1 VPVSAARRL
10 CLLQIVLRASARIGA
25 AGFFLLGANSALQ
38 NAVAEGDTRT
48 LSFHHLHT
56 GESITVTFKRD
67 GRYDDAALKKL
78 DWFMRDWRKQQST
91 HMDPQLF
98 DLLWETYREV
108 GGTEP
113 IQVVCGYRSPAT
125 NAMLRARSSGVARV
139 SQHTAGHAMDFF
151 IPGVPLAKIRE
162 VGLQL
167 QRGGVGF
174 YPTSGSPFV
183 HMDTGTIR
191 HWPRM
196 TYAQLSKVFPN
207 GRTVHMPSDGR
218 PLPGYA
224 SALADVERRGN
235 APNAN
240 SLEAARSAG
249 AITASQER
257 EAENVVRQGGK
268 PVTSLLA
275 GLFKFGKPKEAD
287 QNDADETSEEQPQ
300 ADAAPKGSRLK
311 TAVAS
316 LAAPKPVIPERV
328 VPLPA
333 SRPKQPPVQV
343 AAAGGAMPQQE
354 APVVAVAPN
363 AANVFESRGIWQ
375 SPVMTGQSSPG
386 VSSPFDTAP
395 AITGSIGQGAL
406 AYADASVPEPAPR
419 AARMRPMGEAL
430 PPLAREAQVVP
441 ASDNSSVV
449 AKSAVPAGMTAGAQR
464 PDSPWMRAAVLT
476 PSVSGYMTATRSGEV
491 DPRPFQS
498 LFYKP
503 SQSVMISFSADPSL
517 AMDTDHFSGNA
528 VVFVATTTFTTQ
540 TTASLR

>member
-1 VPVSAARRL
+1 VPLSAARRL
-10 CLLQIVLRASARIGA
+10 SLLGIVLRASARLSA

-56 GESITVTFKRD
+56 GESITITFKRH
-67 GRYDDAALKKL
+67 GRYDDAALKML

-91 HMDPQLF
+91 RMDAHLF

-125 NAMLRARSSGVARV
+125 NAMLRARSSGVAQV
-139 SQHTAGHAMDFF
+139 SQHTAGHAMDFY

-183 HMDTGTIR
+183 HMDTGSIR

-224 SALADVERRGN
+224 LALAEVERRGN
-235 APNAN
+235 APNMN
-240 SLEAARSAG
+240 SLEAARAAG
-249 AITASQER
+249 VITASQEQD
-257 EAENVVRQGGK
+257 AENVVRQSPK
-268 PVTSLLA
+268 QERSLLA
-275 GLFKFGKPKEAD
+275 GLFNFGKQQEAD
-287 QNDADETSEEQPQ
+287 EASEEQPQ
-300 ADAAPKGSRLK
+300 ADAAPNATPKSGRLK
-311 TAVAS
+311 TAAAS
-316 LAAPKPVIPERV
+316 PAPVKPVMTERL
-328 VPLPA
+328 VPLPV
-333 SRPKQPPVQV
+333 SRPRPQPVQV
-343 AAAGGAMPQQE
+343 ATAMPAELQKE
-354 APVVAVAPN
+354 APVFATASGASN
-363 AANVFESRGIWQ
+363 IFDSRGMWQ
-375 SPVMTGQSSPG
+375 SPITDGQ
-386 VSSPFDTAP
+386 VQAAARSPFDVADP
-395 AITGSIGQGAL
+395 ATTGSIGQDAL
-406 AYADASVPEPAPR
+406 AYADTSAAEPAPR
-419 AARMRPMGEAL
+419 AARMRPIGEAL
-430 PPLAREAQVVP
+430 PQVGHEALVVP
-441 ASDNSSVV
+441 GFGNSSVV
-449 AKSAVPAGMTAGAQR
+449 AKSTVPSDMTAGAQR

-476 PSVSGYMTATRSGEV
+476 PSVSDEMTATQVGEL
-491 DPRPFQS
+491 DPRPLQS

-517 AMDTDHFSGNA
+517 GMVTDRFSGNA
-528 VVFVATTTFTTQ
+528 VVFLSTATFTTQ

>member
-1 VPVSAARRL
+1 LKV
-10 CLLQIVLRASARIGA
+10 VLRAGARVSA
-25 AGFFLLGANSALQ
+25 AGFFLLGANNALQ

-56 GESITVTFKRD
+56 GEDITVTFKRD

-78 DWFMRDWRKQQST
+78 DWFMRDWRKQEST
-91 HMDPQLF
+91 RMDPHLF

-108 GGTEP
+108 GGTQP

-125 NAMLRARSSGVARV
+125 NAMLRARSSGVAQV

-207 GRTVHMPSDGR
+207 GRTVHMPSGGH

-224 SALADVERRGN
+224 LALADVERRGN
-235 APNAN
+235 APNMN
-240 SLEAARSAG
+240 SLEAARAAG
-249 AITASQER
+249 VITASQEQ
-257 EAENVVRQGGK
+257 EAENVVRQGPK
-268 PVTSLLA
+268 QERSLFA
-275 GLFKFGKPKEAD
+275 GLFNLGKPKDTDEEGDEQQPAEA
-287 QNDADETSEEQPQ
+287 A
-300 ADAAPKGSRLK
+300 KGSRVK
-311 TAVAS
+311 TAAAGLAPSNLVA
-316 LAAPKPVIPERV
+316 AERV
-328 VPLPA
+328 VPQVPLPA
-333 SRPKQPPVQV
+333 SRPKQQPVQV
-343 AAAGGAMPQQE
+343 ASAMPTPLQKE
-354 APVVAVAPN
+354 APVFAMASGAN
-363 AANVFESRGIWQ
+363 NNVFDSRGMWQ
-375 SPVMTGQSSPG
+375 SPLADAPLQAAR
-386 VSSPFDTAP
+386 SPFDAAAEP
-395 AITGSIGQGAL
+395 ATTGSIGQGAL
-406 AYADASVPEPAPR
+406 AYAEAKAAEPTPR
-419 AARMRPMGEAL
+419 AARMRPMGETV
-430 PPLAREAQVVP
+430 PQLANEAQVVP
-441 ASDNSSVV
+441 GSGNTTVV
-449 AKSAVPAGMTAGAQR
+449 AKSALPSTMTTGSQR
-464 PDSPWMRAAVLT
+464 LDSPWMRAAVLT
-476 PSVSGYMTATRSGEV
+476 PSVTGDMMATQSGEL
-491 DPRPFQS
+491 DPRPLQS

-517 AMDTDHFSGNA
+517 GIVTDRFSGSA
-528 VVFVATTTFTTQ
+528 VVFLTTTAFTTQ

>member
-10 CLLQIVLRASARIGA
+10 PFFTILLRAGVRVSA
-25 AGFFLLGANSALQ
+25 AGFLLLGANSALQ

-56 GESITVTFKRD
+56 GEDITVTFKRD
-67 GRYDDAALKKL
+67 GRYDEAALKKL
-78 DWFMRDWRKQQST
+78 DWFMRDWRRQEST
-91 HMDPQLF
+91 RMDPHLF

-125 NAMLRARSSGVARV
+125 NAMLRARSSGVAQV

-151 IPGVPLAKIRE
+151 IPGVPLAKVRE

-207 GRTVHMPSDGR
+207 GRTVHMPSDGH

-224 SALADVERRGN
+224 LALAEVERHGN
-235 APNAN
+235 APNAR

-249 AITASQER
+249 MITASQEQ
-257 EAENVVRQGGK
+257 EAENVVRQGPK
-268 PVTSLLA
+268 EERSLFASLFN
-275 GLFKFGKPKEAD
+275 FKFGKQKDTDEAADD
-287 QNDADETSEEQPQ
+287 QQ
-300 ADAAPKGSRLK
+300 AEPAPKRGRLK
-311 TAVAS
+311 TVVAS
-316 LAAPKPVIPERV
+316 LAPPKAVATERV

-333 SRPKQPPVQV
+333 SRPKQAVQV
-343 AAAGGAMPQQE
+343 AMAAPAMPQAE
-354 APVVAVAPN
+354 APVFSTASTAGN
-363 AANVFESRGIWQ
+363 IFEARGMWQ
-375 SPVMTGQSSPG
+375 SPFAEGTLTGPAAANL
-386 VSSPFDTAP
+386 PFDLAAAEPTV
-395 AITGSIGQGAL
+395 TGSIDQGAL
-406 AYADASVPEPAPR
+406 AYAEATAAEPAPR
-419 AARMRPMGEAL
+419 AARIRPMGEAV
-430 PPLAREAQVVP
+430 PQLAPEASVIP
-441 ASDNSSVV
+441 ASGNTSVV
-449 AKSAVPAGMTAGAQR
+449 AKPPLMPAMALGGQS
-464 PDSPWMRAAVLT
+464 PDSPWLRAAVLT
-476 PSVSGYMTATRSGEV
+476 PSVSGFMTTTRAGEF
-491 DPRPFQS
+491 DPRPLQS

-503 SQSVMISFSADPSL
+503 SQSVMMSFSADPSPGL
-517 AMDTDHFSGNA
+517 YADRFSGNA
-528 VVFVATTTFTTQ
+528 VVFLATATFTTQ

>member
-1 VPVSAARRL
+1 LR
-10 CLLQIVLRASARIGA
+10 IVLRASARISA

-56 GESITVTFKRD
+56 GESITITFKRD

-91 HMDPQLF
+91 RMDPHLF

-125 NAMLRARSSGVARV
+125 NAMLRARSSGVAQV
-139 SQHTAGHAMDFF
+139 SQHTAGHAMDFY

-183 HMDTGTIR
+183 HMDTGSIR

-224 SALADVERRGN
+224 VALAEVERRGN
-235 APNAN
+235 APNMN
-240 SLEAARSAG
+240 SLEAARAAG
-249 AITASQER
+249 AITASQEQ
-257 EAENVVRQGGK
+257 EAENVVRQGPK
-268 PVTSLLA
+268 QTRSMLA
-275 GLFKFGKPKEAD
+275 GLFNLGK
-287 QNDADETSEEQPQ
+287 QQDADETSDEQPQ
-300 ADAAPKGSRLK
+300 ADAAPKVTPKRGGLK
-311 TAVAS
+311 TVVAS
-316 LAAPKPVIPERV
+316 AAPPKPVMTERV

-333 SRPKQPPVQV
+333 SRPKQQPIQV
-343 AAAGGAMPQQE
+343 ATAIPAELQKE
-354 APVVAVAPN
+354 APVFATASS
-363 AANVFESRGIWQ
+363 ASGTDNVFDSRGMWQ
-375 SPVMTGQSSPG
+375 NSATDGKVQAAAR
-386 VSSPFDTAP
+386 SPFDATDP
-395 AITGSIGQGAL
+395 PTTGSTGQDAL
-406 AYADASVPEPAPR
+406 AYADASAAGPTPR
-419 AARMRPMGEAL
+419 AARIRPMGEAL
-430 PPLAREAQVVP
+430 PQVAREARVIP
-441 ASDNSSVV
+441 GAGNSSVV
-449 AKSAVPAGMTAGAQR
+449 AKSTVPSGMTAGAQR
-464 PDSPWMRAAVLT
+464 LDSPWMRAAVLT
-476 PSVSGYMTATRSGEV
+476 PSVSDSMIATRLGEL
-491 DPRPFQS
+491 DPRPFQN

-503 SQSVMISFSADPSL
+503 SRSVMISFSADPSL
-517 AMDTDHFSGNA
+517 GMVTDRFSGNA
-528 VVFVATTTFTTQ
+528 VVFVETATFTTQ

>member
-1 VPVSAARRL
+1 L
-10 CLLQIVLRASARIGA
+10 KIILRAGARVSA

-38 NAVAEGDTRT
+38 NAIAEGDTRT

-56 GESITVTFKRD
+56 GEDITITYKRD

-91 HMDPQLF
+91 RMDPHLF

-108 GGTEP
+108 GGTQP

-125 NAMLRARSSGVARV
+125 NAMLRARSSGVAQV

-207 GRTVHMPSDGR
+207 GRTVHVPSGGR

-224 SALADVERRGN
+224 LALADAERRGN
-235 APNAN
+235 APNMN
-240 SLEAARSAG
+240 SLEAARAAG
-249 AITASQER
+249 AITASQEQ
-257 EAENVVRQGGK
+257 EAENVVRQGPKQERSLFASLFNLGK
-268 PVTSLLA
+268 
-275 GLFKFGKPKEAD
+275 
-287 QNDADETSEEQPQ
+287 Q
-300 ADAAPKGSRLK
+300 ADTDEENDEQQQAEAAPKGGRLK
-311 TAVAS
+311 SAVAA
-316 LAAPKPVIPERV
+316 LTQPKPVIPERV

-333 SRPKQPPVQV
+333 SRPKQSPVQV
-343 AAAGGAMPQQE
+343 AAAGAAMPQQE
-354 APVVAVAPN
+354 APVFTTASTAN
-363 AANVFESRGIWQ
+363 NVFDARGMWQ
-375 SPVMTGQSSPG
+375 SPAVDAQLPAAR
-386 VSSPFDTAP
+386 SPFDAAEP
-395 AITGSIGQGAL
+395 AATGSIGQDAL
-406 AYADASVPEPAPR
+406 AYAEAKATEPTPR
-419 AARMRPMGEAL
+419 AARIRPMGEA
-430 PPLAREAQVVP
+430 PPQVTHEAMVVP
-441 ASDNSSVV
+441 GFGNSSVV
-449 AKSAVPAGMTAGAQR
+449 AKSTVPSDMTAGGQR

-476 PSVSGYMTATRSGEV
+476 PSVSGDMIATQSGEL
-491 DPRPFQS
+491 DPRPLQS

-503 SQSVMISFSADPSL
+503 AQSVMISFSADPTFGVV
-517 AMDTDHFSGNA
+517 TDRFSGSA
-528 VVFVATTTFTTQ
+528 VVFLSTATFTTQ